1 MKNGASKD
9 MNLEEDN
16 VSQEELSQDQGLLEE
31 QMTSEEKGGPGE
43 EDLMESSTSGL
54 PEDSISQ
61 DCNISNNAVVS
72 EDTSEIPEQTE
83 LATSDSEEKPIVKV
97 EPGLIDDTE
106 NSGETDGEMTVEASV
121 KSEVVQDQVEIKSE
135 PVDVE
140 TEEDVNVKTEEMM
153 KEEENVS
160 DDESFTDAKDELE
173 VEVSASALKME
184 DSPST

>member
-9 MNLEEDN
+9 MNLEEEN

-31 QMTSEEKGGPGE
+31 QMTSEEKVGPGE
-43 EDLMESSTSGL
+43 EDLMESSRSGL

-72 EDTSEIPEQTE
+72 EDTSEVPEKTD

-97 EPGLIDDTE
+97 EPGLIDDAE
-106 NSGETDGEMTVEASV
+106 NSGETGGEMTVEASV

-135 PVDVE
+135 PMDVE
-140 TEEDVNVKTEEMM
+140 TEDVNVKTEEML

-173 VEVSASALKME
+173 VEVSASALKTE
-184 DSPST
+184 SPST